1 LFFGDWRSEFLEELE
16 EEVKRKVRNAVPEM
30 LFN

>member
-1 LFFGDWRSEFLEELE
+1 LEMRSEFLEELE

>member
-1 LFFGDWRSEFLEELE
+1 LEMRSEILEELE

>member
-1 LFFGDWRSEFLEELE
+1 LEVRSEFLEELE

>member
-1 LFFGDWRSEFLEELE
+1 LEMRSEFLEELLE

>member
-1 LFFGDWRSEFLEELE
+1 MRSEFLEELE

>member
-1 LFFGDWRSEFLEELE
+1 LETRSEFLEELE

>member
-1 LFFGDWRSEFLEELE
+1 MSEFLEELE

>member
-1 LFFGDWRSEFLEELE
+1 LFLELRSEFLEELE

>member
-1 LFFGDWRSEFLEELE
+1 LELRSEFLEELE